1 MRTSRGDPGVRAPS
15 GERTHERDEAMSNK
29 FRLLVKALPVVA
41 AVLGARWV
49 LFESMDVG
57 EIVSFGE
64 AGAVITG
71 VTLILGFM
79 LAGVLADYKESE
91 RLPGVVASALNGFHS
106 AATGGLASKDLETT
120 WAKQRILV
128 VVDAVCA
135 WFTKGT
141 RDEEMWS
148 AHADLAALIVDAE
161 KKGMGTHYVGRL
173 LTLNGEL
180 TNTLSRISV
189 IRNTSFIQA
198 GYVLMGFL
206 VTVMMALLAV
216 VDFPSTVMSWIA
228 PAVLSL
234 VYTYLL
240 FLVKDLD
247 NPFGHAENGGE
258 GSGADVDLGALLAVQ
273 QALQGR

>member
-1 MRTSRGDPGVRAPS
+1 
-15 GERTHERDEAMSNK
+15 MSNK
-29 FRLLVKALPVVA
+29 FRLLVKALPVVV
-41 AVLGARWV
+41 AVLAGRWV
-49 LFESMDVG
+49 LFEMADVG

-71 VTLILGFM
+71 VTLIMGFM

-91 RLPGVVASALNGFHS
+91 RLPGVIASALNGFHS
-106 AATGGLASKDLETT
+106 VAVGGLSTKDLDTS
-120 WAKQRILV
+120 WARARILAS
-128 VVDAVCA
+128 VDAICD
-135 WFTKGT
+135 WFTTGS
-141 RDEEMWS
+141 RDEVMWS
-148 AHADLAALIVDAE
+148 AQADLSVVIVEAE

-180 TNTLSRISV
+180 SNTLSRIAV

-198 GYVLMGFL
+198 GYVLMSFL
-206 VTVMMALLAV
+206 VAVMMVLLAV

-240 FLVKDLD
+240 LLVKDLD
-247 NPFGHAENGGE
+247 NPFGHAENGGQ
-258 GSGADVDLGALLAVQ
+258 GSGADVDLAALLSVQ
-273 QALQGR
+273 RALHAN

>member
-1 MRTSRGDPGVRAPS
+1 
-15 GERTHERDEAMSNK
+15 MSNK

-41 AVLGARWV
+41 TVLAGRWI
-49 LFESMDVG
+49 LFEVVEVG

-71 VTLILGFM
+71 VTLIMGFM

-91 RLPGVVASALNGFHS
+91 RLPGVIASALNGFH
-106 AATGGLASKDLETT
+106 AAAVGGLASKDIDSA
-120 WAKQRILV
+120 WARVRILA
-128 VVDAVCA
+128 VVDAICE
-135 WFTKGT
+135 WFTKGS
-141 RDEEMWS
+141 RDEKMWA
-148 AHADLAALIVDAE
+148 AHADLSAVIVDAE

-180 TNTLSRISV
+180 TNTLSRIAV

-198 GYVLMGFL
+198 GYVLMSFL
-206 VTVMMALLAV
+206 VVVMMVLLAV

-228 PAVLSL
+228 PSVLSL

-240 FLVKDLD
+240 LLVKDLD

-258 GSGADVDLGALLAVQ
+258 GSGADVDLGALLSVQ
-273 QALQGR
+273 RMLHS

>member
-1 MRTSRGDPGVRAPS
+1 
-15 GERTHERDEAMSNK
+15 MSNK

-41 AVLGARWV
+41 AVLVGRWV
-49 LFESMDVG
+49 LFEVAGVG

-71 VTLILGFM
+71 VTLIMGFM

-91 RLPGVVASALNGFHS
+91 RLPGAIASALTGFHS
-106 AATGGLASKDLETT
+106 AAIGGMAAKDIDTA
-120 WAKQRILV
+120 WAKSRILA
-128 VVDAVCA
+128 VVDAICD

-141 RDEEMWS
+141 RDEDMWS
-148 AHADLAALIVDAE
+148 AHADLSAVIVEAE

-180 TNTLSRISV
+180 TNTLSRIAV

-198 GYVLMGFL
+198 GYVLMSFL
-206 VTVMMALLAV
+206 VVVMMVLLAV

-228 PAVLSL
+228 PSVLSL

-240 FLVKDLD
+240 LLVKDLD

-258 GSGADVDLGALLAVQ
+258 GSGADVDLA
-273 QALQGR
+273 ALQSVHRVLRDK

>member
-1 MRTSRGDPGVRAPS
+1 MT
-15 GERTHERDEAMSNK
+15 NK
-29 FRLLVKALPVVA
+29 FRLLVRALPVVA
-41 AVLGARWV
+41 AVLAGRWV
-49 LFESMDVG
+49 LFETFEVG

-106 AATGGLASKDLETT
+106 AATGGLATKEIESD
-120 WAKQRILV
+120 WARRRIV
-128 VVDAVCA
+128 AVVDAVCD
-135 WFTKGT
+135 WFTEGS
-141 RDEEMWS
+141 RDEDMWAS
-148 AHADLAALIVDAE
+148 HADLAAVIVEAE

-180 TNTLSRISV
+180 TNTLSRIAV

-198 GYVLMGFL
+198 GYVLMSVL
-206 VTVMMALLAV
+206 VAVMMALLAV

-240 FLVKDLD
+240 LLVKDLD

-258 GSGADVDLGALLAVQ
+258 GSGADVDLGALLALR
-273 QALQGR
+273 ASLHSR